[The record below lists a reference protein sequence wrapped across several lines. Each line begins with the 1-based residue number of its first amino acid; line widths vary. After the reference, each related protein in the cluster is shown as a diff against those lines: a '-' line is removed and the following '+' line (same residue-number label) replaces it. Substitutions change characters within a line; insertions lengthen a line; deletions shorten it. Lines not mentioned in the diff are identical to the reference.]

1 MNLERGA
8 IVSNVFRARTFVVGL
23 GLVAVSAVGCGAG
36 AFPPPL
42 APCPTTHAAKV
53 NESFLLD
60 KAALS
65 ARGASTDV
73 LNRLESSPH
82 RYFRA
87 LEPRYSARTCAA
99 FADVRSKLPTVAIH
113 GDAHVEQFVVTDTTF
128 GLEDFDQSG
137 YGPAV
142 VDLVRY
148 AASLHLTCHEVP
160 FTCDADKLVATYFD
174 AYRSALARAPSRNV
188 PSLVARIRRNTS
200 RDRNEW
206 LAWVDKRMT
215 HVTPSED
222 ALVRSKWAQMVA
234 NQNDPRMRPPYSD
247 VVKVGGLRM
256 GIGSGLDVKV
266 LLRLRGPSDAPDD
279 DVVIEGRS
287 TPEPAEDPCVWRPR
301 EGRALY
307 TLMFMSLLGPRTPE
321 FVGVAPFESAP
332 EASAYWVQS
341 WDFSYR
347 ELAIADL
354 ASERELDEL
363 AEDAGKQLGGSGWAH
378 VPEPFRTQQRLAQ
391 LAAFDLVDA
400 RAKKL
405 ARELADE
412 TRKVWETYRVQGAR

>member
-1 MNLERGA
+1 MNLVRGA
-8 IVSNVFRARTFVVGL
+8 LVSTVFLPRALAIGL
-23 GLVAVSAVGCGAG
+23 GLVVASAVGCGASNV
-36 AFPPPL
+36 PPPL
-42 APCPTTHAAKV
+42 APCPTHRAANV
-53 NESFLLD
+53 NDSLLLD

-65 ARGASTDV
+65 GRGASPEV

-99 FADVRSKLPTVAIH
+99 FADVRAQLPIVAIH

-148 AASLHLTCHEVP
+148 AASLHLTCREVS
-160 FTCDADKLVATYFD
+160 FTCDADKLVATYFG

-188 PSLVARIRRNTS
+188 PSVVARIRKNTS
-200 RDRNEW
+200 RDRSEW
-206 LAWVDKRMT
+206 LAWVDNRMT
-215 HVTPSED
+215 RVTPSED
-222 ALVRSKWAQMVA
+222 ALVRSKWALLVA
-234 NQNDPRMRPPYSD
+234 QQNDPRMRPPYSD

-256 GIGSGLDVKV
+256 GIGSGLDLKV
-266 LLRLRGPSDAPDD
+266 LLRLRGPTDSPDD

-287 TPEPAEDPCVWRPR
+287 TPEPPEDPCVWRPR

-321 FVGVAPFESAP
+321 FVGIAPFEAAP
-332 EASAYWVQS
+332 EASTYWVQS
-341 WDFSYR
+341 WDYSYR

-354 ASERELDEL
+354 TAERELDEL

-378 VPEPFRTQQRLAQ
+378 VPEPFRTQRRLAQ
-391 LAAFDLVDA
+391 LAAFDLVDLRA
-400 RAKKL
+400 RKL
-405 ARELADE
+405 ARDLADE
-412 TRKVWETYRVQGAR
+412 TRKAWDTYRVQASP